1 MALNQG
7 RVKLIGKLDYSVS
20 LRTIYLMLEAN
31 NILKDELEKMMFLER
46 VERSMSNKTN
56 LLKKDMKPFYSTL
69 EKQVKQSPFFAN
81 LMNYEMH
88 FKEVAEILYH
98 AITRKITASSQE
110 DLI

>member
-1 MALNQG
+1 
-7 RVKLIGKLDYSVS
+7 
-20 LRTIYLMLEAN
+20 
-31 NILKDELEKMMFLER
+31 MMFLER

-88 FKEVAEILYH
+88 FKEVA
-98 AITRKITASSQE
+98 
-110 DLI
+110 